1 MPDTKHSG
9 LTSAQVQ
16 ASRAQHG
23 SNVLTP
29 PPSVPLWRQ
38 FLTKFS
44 DPLIIILCVAGV
56 LSIGISIYEYS
67 IGGGFEVFFEPI
79 GIILAVFLATGLA
92 FVFEQRAGREFAV
105 LNRINDDEPV
115 RVIRDGA
122 VTEVPRRDIVVGD
135 IILLGTG
142 DEVPADARL
151 LESTQLTIDESS
163 LTGEP
168 LCHKSADPAEADP
181 EATYASDRVLR
192 GTKVMEGHAVAQA
205 TAVGDATE
213 NGRTMQATHIDNG
226 VKTPLD
232 MQLSRL
238 GRMISIVSYTIAA
251 IVIVGRMLMFMHEQA
266 GTDITWMETLT
277 FGLQTLMLAV
287 ALVCVSIPE
296 GLP

>member
-226 VKTPLD
+226 VKAGLVGAYDGGGSHCLAGVEAPHEILGAEHTPHAVGEAEGHCHR
-232 MQLSRL
+232 QSL
-238 GRMISIVSYTIAA
+238 GDGYA
-251 IVIVGRMLMFMHEQA
+251 HERY
-266 GTDITWMETLT
+266 GEHECL
-277 FGLQTLMLAV
+277 
-287 ALVCVSIPE
+287 
-296 GLP
+296 